1 MSYLYNASRL
11 PPVVYICGPLQTFF
25 KIMHSF
31 EEEVKNPED
40 YAIFYLDAF
49 GESIS
54 DDVHQPWQS
63 SAVQWKDPVKL
74 FQVNLQRS

>member
-1 MSYLYNASRL
+1 
-11 PPVVYICGPLQTFF
+11 
-25 KIMHSF
+25 MHSF